1 MRTKQFLAL
10 LLACL
15 LLMGTACA
23 VAPTPKREPGTGAQE
38 ETAPENAGEVYA
50 PHAVPH
56 HDMDEEAAPLP
67 ADEADADGEAEPATS
82 DEADTPFL
90 REVFTGSFAI
100 DENGNETVYD
110 LFLEMATY
118 AQYYTLAFNAKPAG
132 GEGIALDASLRI
144 AEAIWAVE
152 QIAYGQLDVIDAASG
167 ALFARYTLSL
177 GRDWNLVISDVLG
190 NRSVET
196 MLGEQ
201 AERAISL
208 AFETVGLMETV
219 DGFTPLAAKFS
230 GLESG
235 GTLRLS
241 VRELLLPLVQMLYN
255 PRLDAYVGAD
265 EREMLSALLSEMR
278 GAFTLFPP
286 MRACNLPITAKAA
299 RNFRATRPKGM
310 WTKTACGASYTKTA
324 MAICAAVGRFD
335 VDVRDGLSVRV
346 EDYVGGGF
354 IYLDAWL
361 AHSRYFNAA
370 LSCDLDGSG
379 DVTHVLLNYAE
390 NCIDAETSALEHE
403 ISLRIAEGG
412 DITTYT
418 LAFTHDSYYD
428 SEPALEE

>member
-278 GAFTLFPP
+278 GAFTLVPTDAGVQFAYYSEGSPELS
-286 MRACNLPITAKAA
+286 RYKAEGDVDENGL
-299 RNFRATRPKGM
+299 RGFIYENGN
-310 WTKTACGASYTKTA
+310 GN
-324 MAICAAVGRFD
+324 CAAVGRFD

>member
-23 VAPTPKREPGTGAQE
+23 VAPTPKAEPGTGAQE

-278 GAFTLFPP
+278 GAFTLFTDAGVQFAYYSEGSPELS
-286 MRACNLPITAKAA
+286 RYKAE
-299 RNFRATRPKGM
+299 G
-310 WTKTACGASYTKTA
+310 
-324 MAICAAVGRFD
+324 D
-335 VDVRDGLSVRV
+335 VDENGLR
-346 EDYVGGGF
+346 GF
-354 IYLDAWL
+354 IYENGNGNLRRRRPLRCGRSGRPERARGGL
-361 AHSRYFNAA
+361 CGRRVYLPGRVACSFA
-370 LSCDLDGSG
+370 LFQRR
-379 DVTHVLLNYAE
+379 AF
-390 NCIDAETSALEHE
+390 
-403 ISLRIAEGG
+403 LR
-412 DITTYT
+412 
-418 LAFTHDSYYD
+418 
-428 SEPALEE
+428 P

>member
-132 GEGIALDASLRI
+132 GGGIALDASLKI
-144 AEAIWAVE
+144 VVAVWETE
-152 QIAYGQLDVIDAASG
+152 QIADGKLDVIDAASG

-177 GRDWNLVISDVLG
+177 DRDWNLVISDVLG

-208 AFETVGLMETV
+208 AFEAVGLMETV

-278 GAFTLFPP
+278 GAFTLVPTDTGVQFAYYSEGSPELS
-286 MRACNLPITAKAA
+286 RYKAEGDVDENGL
-299 RNFRATRPKGM
+299 RGFVYENGN
-310 WTKTACGASYTKTA
+310 GN
-324 MAICAAVGRFD
+324 CAAVGRFD
-335 VDVRDGLSVRV
+335 VDARDGLRVRL

-412 DITTYT
+412 DVTTYT

>member
-56 HDMDEEAAPLP
+56 HDMDEEADPLP

-82 DEADTPFL
+82 DEMDAPFL
-90 REVFTGSFAI
+90 REVFTGSFAV

-110 LFLEMATY
+110 LFLETATY
-118 AQYYTLAFNAKPAG
+118 AQYDTLAFNAKPAE
-132 GEGIALDASLRI
+132 GEGIALDASLKI
-144 AEAIWAVE
+144 VVAVWETE
-152 QIAYGQLDVIDAASG
+152 QIADGKLDVIDAASG

-177 GRDWNLVISDVLG
+177 DRDWNLVISDVLG

-278 GAFTLFPP
+278 GAFTLVPTDAGVQFAYYSEGSPELS
-286 MRACNLPITAKAA
+286 RYKAEGDVDENGL
-299 RNFRATRPKGM
+299 RGFVYENGN
-310 WTKTACGASYTKTA
+310 GN
-324 MAICAAVGRFD
+324 CAAVGRFD

-412 DITTYT
+412 DVTTYT